1 MRYLLLPILLLPAVT
16 CSWSQ
21 SVDSMQR
28 RPVIAKPVLPDHGS
42 ASWNTPPRP
51 ASIPYDYYNSLGAA
65 CKAELKLEKATHVPL
80 RIRLGSLAQTD
91 YLEQKPNAARPE
103 KP

>member
-1 MRYLLLPILLLPAVT
+1 MLIVLLPAVT
-16 CSWSQ
+16 RSWAQ
-21 SVDSMQR
+21 SADSLQR
-28 RPVIAKPVLPDHGS
+28 QPVVAKPVLP
-42 ASWNTPPRP
+42 AQEATSWNTPPRP
-51 ASIPYDYYNSLGAA
+51 GSIQYDYYNSLGAA